1 MTCTTPL
8 PERLDPPD
16 TASECA
22 ICHRVTEDGRDLDL
36 CDEAVDA
43 LLDAGAIRRNT
54 AVDTGVQFVCES
66 CLDDLHDAQERHRAE
81 AFDALSDAL
90 GLDEYEHPALRAR
103 KVVQRLH
110 PSQPVAGGVVV
121 PRGLLE
127 TALRALQCSD
137 AYVGNGIDHTAL
149 SQLVDDLRADLADA
163 RQCLSMFTDAPR
175 TEVEMM
181 KAAPV
186 VVPELTDEEVR
197 EAWYAVDAD
206 PEQVGDGYQL
216 GVRHGYSLAVSRLR
230 TVQPGEVVVPIS
242 VLRTVV
248 EDAGMR
254 TPEGAASWEHLDALV
269 RARPTTEKEG

>member
-90 GLDEYEHPALRAR
+90 GLDEYEHPALRER
-103 KVVQRLH
+103 KMLAVLH
-110 PSQPVAGGVVV
+110 PEFMNDDWSALYRRVANASGD
-121 PRGLLE
+121 E
-127 TALRALQCSD
+127 TLGEAM
-137 AYVGNGIDHTAL
+137 TAWFK
-149 SQLVDDLRADLADA
+149 A
-163 RQCLSMFTDAPR
+163 R
-175 TEVEMM
+175 M
-181 KAAPV
+181 KI
-186 VVPELTDEEVR
+186 T
-197 EAWYAVDAD
+197 
-206 PEQVGDGYQL
+206 
-216 GVRHGYSLAVSRLR
+216 
-230 TVQPGEVVVPIS
+230 TKGEKP
-242 VLRTVV
+242 
-248 EDAGMR
+248 
-254 TPEGAASWEHLDALV
+254 
-269 RARPTTEKEG
+269 